1 MRVIFSL
8 LMMAAL
14 MSAEISSAEVTTRL
28 EISGDMLILS
38 YSDSRD
44 AVIFRRNDSGNNV
57 PPMKIDIPG
66 KWTLDSKPKPPS
78 AKPPE
83 KIQPSGKTLPPGV
96 VGETYSHTLK
106 ASRRGARFSA
116 SGLPEGLKI
125 SSSGKIT
132 GSPKKAGVF
141 TVVIT
146 EQIRSRREKNTFTL
160 SISEPKEEEA
170 APVPE
175 SKPKSP
181 DISAPE
187 AKSLDITPHSRDIRR
202 KRPLRISTSSIRQA
216 FTGEEFTFTLETA
229 GNERAIWSCDF
240 LPEGLS
246 LDSETGI
253 ISGVPVSDFREKINV
268 TAMNDNG
275 RASRDILFSV
285 KTRRPKIT
293 TSALPEGFVSE
304 DYTAELHAEN
314 GNVITWSF
322 RGKIPDGLSFSKEGV
337 IHGVP
342 EEAGQ
347 FTVNASAQNS
357 GGKASRRFSLRV
369 FENVPH
375 EYVTAAIIPA
385 FTVSDDGRYDFTV
398 SIDENIPEGSYIEW
412 HSFPYGIESDGEI
425 YTFKDSADKEIMTVP
440 ANHRVTANVYLEGG
454 VRYEPLITARVIT
467 GQPKTTEPAKADKP
481 KTTEQNKTD
490 NPKQELPPM
499 QGTYT
504 GCNMAGILSM
514 IILVHTIKKRGAKS

>member
-1 MRVIFSL
+1 
-8 LMMAAL
+8 
-14 MSAEISSAEVTTRL
+14 MSAGISSAEVTTRL

-44 AVIFRRNDSGNNV
+44 AVIFRRNDSGYNV

-66 KWTLDSKPKPPS
+66 EWTLDSKPKPPS
-78 AKPPE
+78 AKPPA
-83 KIQPSGKTLPPGV
+83 KIQPSGKTLPSGA

-106 ASRRGARFSA
+106 AIRRGARFSA

-132 GSPKKAGVF
+132 GSPKKSGVF

-146 EQIRSRREKNTFTL
+146 EQSRSRREKNTFTII
-160 SISEPKEEEA
+160 ISEPKQEA
-170 APVPE
+170 AAPITE

-181 DISAPE
+181 DIKAPE
-187 AKSLDITPHSRDIRR
+187 AKSPDITPLSRDIRR

-216 FTGEEFTFTLETA
+216 FTGEDFTFTLETA
-229 GNERAIWSCDF
+229 GDERATWSCDF

-268 TAMNDNG
+268 TAMNENG
-275 RASRDILFSV
+275 RTTRELMFSV

-293 TSALPEGFVSE
+293 TSILPEGFVSE
-304 DYTAELHAEN
+304 DYTAVLHAEN
-314 GNVITWSF
+314 GDGITWSF

-337 IHGVP
+337 IYGVP
-342 EEAGQ
+342 EEAGR
-347 FTVNASAQNS
+347 FTLNASAQNS
-357 GGKASRRFSLRV
+357 GGKSSRRFSLRV
-369 FENVPH
+369 SENTPH
-375 EYVTAAIIPA
+375 EYVTTAIIPA

-398 SIDENIPEGSYIEW
+398 SIDENVPEGSYIEW

-425 YTFKDSADKEIMTVP
+425 YTLRDSDDKEILTVP
-440 ANHRVTANVYLEGG
+440 ANHKVKVNAYLEGG
-454 VRYEPLITARVIT
+454 VRYEPVITARVVT
-467 GQPKTTEPAKADKP
+467 SQPKTTEPAKTDNP
-481 KTTEQNKTD
+481 KTY

-514 IILVHTIKKRGAKS
+514 IILVHTIKKRGAKNEGSTNSETV

>member
-8 LMMAAL
+8 LMITAL
-14 MSAEISSAEVTTRL
+14 MSSGISSAEVTTRL

-44 AVIFRRNDSGNNV
+44 AVIFRRNDSGYNV

-78 AKPPE
+78 AKTPA

-96 VGETYSHTLK
+96 VGETYSHSIK

-116 SGLPEGLKI
+116 AGLPEGLKI

-132 GSPKKAGVF
+132 GSPKKAGLF
-141 TVVIT
+141 TVEIT
-146 EQIRSRREKNTFTL
+146 EQSRSRREKNTFTL
-160 SISEPKEEEA
+160 SISEPKEKNA
-170 APVPE
+170 APIPE
-175 SKPKSP
+175 AKPKSP
-181 DISAPE
+181 DITPPKTQSI
-187 AKSLDITPHSRDIRR
+187 DITPQSRDIKH

-216 FTGEEFTFTLETA
+216 FTGEDFTFTLETA
-229 GNERAIWSCDF
+229 GNERATWSCDF

-253 ISGVPVSDFREKINV
+253 ISGVPLSDFREKISV
-268 TAMNDNG
+268 MAMNENG
-275 RASRDILFSV
+275 RTTRELMFSV
-285 KTRRPKIT
+285 RTRRPKIT
-293 TSALPEGFVSE
+293 TTILPEGFVSE
-304 DYTAELHAEN
+304 DYTAALHAEN
-314 GNVITWSF
+314 SKGIIWTL

-342 EEAGQ
+342 EQAGR

-369 FENVPH
+369 SENVPH
-375 EYVTAAIIPA
+375 EYVTAAVIPA
-385 FTVSDDGRYDFTV
+385 FVVSNDGRYDFTV

-425 YTFKDSADKEIMTVP
+425 YTFKDSYDKEIITVP
-440 ANHRVTANVYLEGG
+440 ANHRVNVNVYLEGG
-454 VRYEPLITARVIT
+454 VRYEPLITARIVT
-467 GQPKTTEPAKADKP
+467 GQPKMTESAKTGKP

-504 GCNMAGILSM
+504 GCNMAGIMSM
-514 IILVHTIKKRGAKS
+514 IILAYTIKKRGAKS